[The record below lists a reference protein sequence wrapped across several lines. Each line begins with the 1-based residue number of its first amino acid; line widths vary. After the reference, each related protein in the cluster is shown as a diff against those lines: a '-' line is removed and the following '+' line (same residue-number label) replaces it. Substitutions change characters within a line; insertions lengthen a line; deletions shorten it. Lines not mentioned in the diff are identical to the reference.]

1 VDKFSFEFWREINSS
16 WKKKFL
22 QIFNKISNKKQRKK
36 IFFRQR
42 DLIQNM
48 QIKKFNLKFY
58 LIKQKKN
65 KKIKMAENF
74 CFDNAKFL

>member
-1 VDKFSFEFWREINSS
+1 
-16 WKKKFL
+16 
-22 QIFNKISNKKQRKK
+22 
-36 IFFRQR
+36 
-42 DLIQNM
+42 M